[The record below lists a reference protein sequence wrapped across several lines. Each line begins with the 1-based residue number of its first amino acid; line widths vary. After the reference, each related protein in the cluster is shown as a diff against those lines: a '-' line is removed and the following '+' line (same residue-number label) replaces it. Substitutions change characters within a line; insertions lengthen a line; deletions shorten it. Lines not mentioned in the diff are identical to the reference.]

1 MEKVE
6 DSLNQFSL
14 SLYRNYVK
22 DRSEENVFFSPLSIF
37 TALSMVYAGSS
48 NKTAAQMKEVMRLSC
63 DPSDEDFYK
72 WNIQVELD
80 CLFKSCGRYIFASLF
95 CISKREHF

>member
-6 DSLNQFSL
+6 DSLNKFSFSL
-14 SLYRNYVK
+14 YQNYVK
-22 DRSEENVFFSPLSIF
+22 DRTEENVFFSPLSIF

-48 NKTAAQMKEVMRLSC
+48 SKTAAQMKEVMKLSC

-72 WNIQVELD
+72 WNIQVGV
-80 CLFKSCGRYIFASLF
+80 FFI
-95 CISKREHF
+95 